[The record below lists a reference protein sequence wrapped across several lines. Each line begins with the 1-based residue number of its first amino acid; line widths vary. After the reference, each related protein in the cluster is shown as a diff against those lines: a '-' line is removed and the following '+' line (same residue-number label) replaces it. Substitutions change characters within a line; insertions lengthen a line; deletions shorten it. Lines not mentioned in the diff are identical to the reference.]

1 MNEAKGWNRAEG
13 WGVSLRSII
22 VTGGQ
27 GARPI
32 LPIWPGRLSQQ
43 PIGNPV
49 REELVRFPGQI
60 IVFAHTPKEH
70 VQTSDPICT
79 DSR

>member
-1 MNEAKGWNRAEG
+1 MKEAKGWNRANGRE
-13 WGVSLRSII
+13 VSLRSII
-22 VTGGQ
+22 VTDGQ

-32 LPIWPGRLSQQ
+32 LPIWPGRLPQQ

-60 IVFAHTPKEH
+60 IVSA
-70 VQTSDPICT
+70 
-79 DSR
+79 R